1 MVGQQDQLLVQNS
14 MCGQGAINGICTSCR
29 WHPDWHDTSNIAVTF
44 PVLILGYVYHTVS
57 LSFLWK
63 RVIKRACDH
72 VDHSMHLIIVLI
84 VLLELNFTSCE
95 FLYIWWAAYSCVH
108 CVSYVSYLSFHFLCY
123 FFSNKGED
131 EMVEY
136 FQNKYSGESVSR
148 ILGDGEDMS
157 DEITQQGLLPGV
169 KWVDTHIHSLLHVA
183 LLWFCTSL
191 GFCWLSRL
199 MYFAPNT

>member
-1 MVGQQDQLLVQNS
+1 M
-14 MCGQGAINGICTSCR
+14 
-29 WHPDWHDTSNIAVTF
+29 
-44 PVLILGYVYHTVS
+44 
-57 LSFLWK
+57 
-63 RVIKRACDH
+63 
-72 VDHSMHLIIVLI
+72 
-84 VLLELNFTSCE
+84 
-95 FLYIWWAAYSCVH
+95 H

-169 KWVDTHIHSLLHVA
+169 K
-183 LLWFCTSL
+183 
-191 GFCWLSRL
+191 
-199 MYFAPNT
+199 